1 MRVLTVLSLALC
13 AVSLGSAAPPIDLSS
28 ENWDA
33 TFAALPEDSW
43 AVVEF
48 FASW

>member
-1 MRVLTVLSLALC
+1 MRVLTLIVLVLYAALP
-13 AVSLGSAAPPIDLSS
+13 SSAALPIDLSS